1 MNFWSENLGIF
12 TSDILI
18 FDIDKDKIVE
28 FNIDISE
35 ILLDLILMRENLNKS
50 YNN

>member
-1 MNFWSENLGIF
+1 MFEVKNLDIF